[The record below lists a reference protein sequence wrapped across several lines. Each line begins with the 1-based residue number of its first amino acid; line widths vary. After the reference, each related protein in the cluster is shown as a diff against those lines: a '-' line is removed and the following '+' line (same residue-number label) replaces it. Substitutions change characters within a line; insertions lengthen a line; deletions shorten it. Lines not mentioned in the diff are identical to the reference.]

1 MPLGSSPAAAALV
14 SAMGSSAA
22 TFGGVASAAIN
33 AAGYGSGGSVNGVLA
48 RRSGI
53 TPGSPLGVGW
63 ETIIGVSECNQ
74 FHTKTNFYFLKK
86 SKRYKLQKK
95 AVLVYPN
102 GYFGF
107 FARSVIIYGRRHHW
121 NVLHILHRVKDRVLI

>member
-22 TFGGVASAAIN
+22 TLGGVASAAIN

-63 ETIIGVSECNQ
+63 ETIIGVSESIQ
-74 FHTKTNFYFLKK
+74 QLRTKTNLFCPKVKK
-86 SKRYKLQKK
+86 VRKLRNR
-95 AVLVYPN
+95 L
-102 GYFGF
+102 F
-107 FARSVIIYGRRHHW
+107 
-121 NVLHILHRVKDRVLI
+121 

>member
-22 TFGGVASAAIN
+22 TLGGVASAAIN
-33 AAGYGSGGSVNGVLA
+33 AAGYGNGGSVNGVLA

-63 ETIIGVSECNQ
+63 ETIIGVSESNH
-74 FHTKTNFYFLKK
+74 FRTKTNLFFSK
-86 SKRYKLQKK
+86 SPKGTSYEK
-95 AVLVYPN
+95 
-102 GYFGF
+102 GHF
-107 FARSVIIYGRRHHW
+107 
-121 NVLHILHRVKDRVLI
+121 

>member
-22 TFGGVASAAIN
+22 TLGGVASAAIN
-33 AAGYGSGGSVNGVLA
+33 AAGYGNGGSVNGVLA

-63 ETIIGVSECNQ
+63 ETIIGVSESNY
-74 FHTKTNFYFLKK
+74 FRTKTNLFFSQKVQK
-86 SKRYKLQKK
+86 VQVTKK
-95 AVLVYPN
+95 AI
-102 GYFGF
+102 F
-107 FARSVIIYGRRHHW
+107 SIS
-121 NVLHILHRVKDRVLI
+121 